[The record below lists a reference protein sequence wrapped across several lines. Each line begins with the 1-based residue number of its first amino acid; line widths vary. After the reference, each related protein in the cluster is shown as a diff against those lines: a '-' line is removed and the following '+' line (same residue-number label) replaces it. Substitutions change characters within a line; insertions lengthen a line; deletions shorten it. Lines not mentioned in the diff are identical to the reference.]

1 MTPEQGTS
9 AESSRTRTA
18 LLDATEQIM
27 MEEGYAAVSS
37 RRVAN
42 RAGANPGLVYYY
54 FGTMD
59 ELFIALFQRGA
70 DQSFRR
76 QAEALSSD
84 QPLWRVWELI
94 RDQPHGALT
103 MEFVALANHRK
114 AIKSEISKYSQ
125 RFRNMQVDAVCE
137 IFKVHGV
144 PPERYTPLQFV
155 LLMSSVSRFLLMEE
169 AFDVTTG
176 HDEMVEM
183 IEQSIRDIEGQRHH
197 KPQPRL
203 RSAATPS

>member
-1 MTPEQGTS
+1 MTLEQGTS

-18 LLDATEQIM
+18 LLDAAEQIM
-27 MEEGYAAVSS
+27 MEEGYAAASS

-42 RAGANPGLVYYY
+42 RACANPGLVYYY

-84 QPLWRVWELI
+84 QPLWRLWELI
-94 RDQPHGALT
+94 RTQPHGALT

-125 RFRNMQVDAVCE
+125 RFRNMQVDAVSM
-137 IFKVHGV
+137 IFKDHGV
-144 PPERYTPLQFV
+144 PPEDYTPLQFV

-183 IEQSIRDIEGQRHH
+183 IEKCIRDIEGQRRH
-197 KPQPRL
+197 KPKVAPG
-203 RSAATPS
+203 P